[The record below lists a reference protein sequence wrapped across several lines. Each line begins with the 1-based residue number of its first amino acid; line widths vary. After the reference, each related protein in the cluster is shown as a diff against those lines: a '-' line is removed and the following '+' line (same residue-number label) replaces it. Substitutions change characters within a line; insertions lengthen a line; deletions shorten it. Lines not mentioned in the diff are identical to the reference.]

1 MPASSVVVASEGSN
15 RFVPA
20 ASPEPPR
27 DMTTTRPVA
36 APAVRCGFALLV
48 GLAAFAVF
56 FGPAMSSGVGRP
68 DFYYLADAFLHGRPW
83 LAQAL
88 SPWDVAIVGGRVYVP
103 FAPFPA
109 FVLAPLVAVLGPMSA
124 ATLEPIVNSLLAV
137 AGLALLWR
145 LSGRLGVTSLTDRA
159 WLLVLFGFST
169 STWWVTIRGGV
180 WHTGQLVAS
189 ILTFAALL
197 EAYGRRRAIVMG
209 LLSGAGFLSRA
220 TLLAALPYWAW
231 RSLPEDVRARLPS
244 GLRIAA
250 GVIARRAAW
259 LAVGF
264 APALLFALWY
274 NAVRFGNPLESG
286 YGLAALV
293 PFLEAHRE
301 LGVFSLAHLGMNLD
315 YFLWHLGQPIPDF
328 PWFKPD
334 GLGMSVFL
342 TSPGLLLA
350 VRADW
355 HKRETVALGITAL
368 LVLVPSLLYYGG
380 GWYQFGYRYAL
391 DAFPFVMALC
401 AMAAARHG
409 IGRWWKA
416 LIVIGVLVNLY
427 GVSWI

>member
-1 MPASSVVVASEGSN
+1 MPEASSERLRDAT
-15 RFVPA
+15 
-20 ASPEPPR
+20 ASPSIG
-27 DMTTTRPVA
+27 
-36 APAVRCGFALLV
+36 APATRRGFGVLV
-48 GLAAFAVF
+48 GLLAFVAF
-56 FGPAMSSGVGRP
+56 LGSARGYDAGRP
-68 DFYYLADAFLHGRPW
+68 DFYFLADAFLHGRTW
-83 LAQAL
+83 LEQAFN
-88 SPWDVAIVGGRVYVP
+88 PYDVVIVGARVYVP

-109 FVLAPLVAVLGPMSA
+109 FVLAPFVALVGPASA
-124 ATLEPIVNSLLAV
+124 ATAEPVINSLLAV

-145 LSGRLGVTSLTDRA
+145 LSGRLGVASLTDRA
-159 WLLVLFGFST
+159 WLLALFGFST
-169 STWWVTIRGGV
+169 ATWWVTMRGGV

-197 EAYGRRRAIVMG
+197 EAFGRRRPLVMG
-209 LLSGAGFLSRA
+209 ILAGAGFLARA
-220 TLLAALPYWAW
+220 TVVAALPYWGW
-231 RSLPEDVRARLPS
+231 RSLPEKVRARVPG
-244 GLRIAA
+244 GLSKTIGAIF
-250 GVIARRAAW
+250 GRA
-259 LAVGF
+259 LLLGLGF

-274 NAVRFGNPLESG
+274 NAARFGNPLESG
-286 YGLAALV
+286 YGIATLR
-293 PFLEAHRE
+293 PFLEARRE

-315 YFLWHLGQPIPDF
+315 YFLWHVGQSIPSF

-355 HKRETVALGITAL
+355 RKRETVALGLTAL

-380 GWYQFGYRYAL
+380 GWIQFGYRYAL

-416 LIVIGVLVNLY
+416 LIVIGVLVNAY
-427 GVSWI
+427 GVYWTYHP